1 MRKARALAVLS
12 ALLPPLLLVGCSAQA
27 PEGPELTLK
36 PSAPSKSR
44 AVSPAA
50 PAGITDGK
58 YLVGTDIPA
67 GTYRTLGVAPDSTTQ
82 LCIWDLSKND
92 SADYGAF
99 IDSRSGTGPD
109 RVTLKAGQFFGTDGC
124 KPWVRQ

>member
-1 MRKARALAVLS
+1 MRRFSAVVTLS
-12 ALLPPLLLVGCSAQA
+12 ALLLAGCSAQA
-27 PEGPELTLK
+27 TDSPAP
-36 PSAPSKSR
+36 APSPSKPK

-50 PAGITDGK
+50 PEGVTDGK

-67 GTYRTLGVAPDSTTQ
+67 GTYRTLGVAPGSATQ

-92 SADYGAF
+92 SADYNAF

-124 KPWVRQ
+124 KPWIRQ

>member
-1 MRKARALAVLS
+1 MRRFSAAVTLS
-12 ALLPPLLLVGCSAQA
+12 ALLLAGCSAQA
-27 PEGPELTLK
+27 PDSPAPAL
-36 PSAPSKSR
+36 SPSKPR

-50 PAGITDGK
+50 PEGVTDGK
-58 YLVGTDIPA
+58 YLVGKDIPA
-67 GTYRTLGVAPDSTTQ
+67 GTYRTLGVAPGSATQ

-92 SADYGAF
+92 SADYNAF

-124 KPWVRQ
+124 KPWIRQ

>member
-1 MRKARALAVLS
+1 VRDLRIPVVLS
-12 ALLPPLLLVGCSAQA
+12 ALLLAGCSAQA
-27 PEGPELTLK
+27 PDGPELTLK
-36 PSAPSKSR
+36 PSAPSKPKP
-44 AVSPAA
+44 VSPAA
-50 PAGITDGK
+50 PEGITDGK

-67 GTYRTLGVAPDSTTQ
+67 GTYRTLGVAPGSATQ
-82 LCIWDLSKND
+82 LCIWDLSKDD

-124 KPWVRQ
+124 KPWIRQ

>member
-12 ALLPPLLLVGCSAQA
+12 TLLLAGCSAQA
-27 PEGPELTLK
+27 PDGPAPV
-36 PSAPSKSR
+36 PSPSKPR

-50 PAGITDGK
+50 PEGITDGK

-67 GTYRTLGVAPDSTTQ
+67 GTYRTLGVAPGSATQ
-82 LCIWDLSKND
+82 LCIWDLSKDD
-92 SADYGAF
+92 SADYNAF

-124 KPWVRQ
+124 KPWIRQ